1 MRSLSLYW
9 CGCFIFIFLF
19 LFATLPK
26 TPLFNWHFFSH
37 IILVQI
43 NYLIYP
49 YLDAFLS
56 TNNIP
61 PNKFL
66 MINRQ
71 SKRGDG
77 ICHILIYLVFLVK
90 VYWGFF
96 LIKQERG
103 LSLFVF
109 RGKSFVNDALLRW
122 KIYLKKNSAILV
134 FWL

>member
-1 MRSLSLYW
+1 MWLLYFYFFV
-9 CGCFIFIFLF
+9 FICNFTEN
-19 LFATLPK
+19 ATLQ
-26 TPLFNWHFFSH
+26 LVFFSH

-56 TNNIP
+56 TKNIP

-134 FWL
+134 F